1 MLDLNN
7 LPEVKTTR
15 YRKSLL
21 LNESPRLPHF
31 FEYSWTQTNLKRQ
44 KLKQWRTRHQLI
56 TQVSHSWRKSL
67 TVLGPPLECL
77 RNHGAD
83 PIYINPWGL
92 LSLFVYLNKCF
103 VFSSEVFLFKYIKV
117 LLTKRVFRK
126 FVVKKKYQTHQCIK
140 KSIPKINSDYAIW
153 PVFNTVSSSVNE
165 SQKYYFEDLHKYV
178 LLFSIQITEHGLSS
192 LIHNCR
198 KIIP

>member
-1 MLDLNN
+1 MENTPPVN
-7 LPEVKTTR
+7 
-15 YRKSLL
+15 
-21 LNESPRLPHF
+21 
-31 FEYSWTQTNLKRQ
+31 
-44 KLKQWRTRHQLI
+44 
-56 TQVSHSWRKSL
+56 TQVSHSWKKSL

-92 LSLFVYLNKCF
+92 LSLFMYLNKCF
-103 VFSSEVFLFKYIKV
+103 VFYREVFLFKYVKI
-117 LLTKRVFRK
+117 LLAKRVFRK
-126 FVVKKKYQTHQCIK
+126 FVVQNKTKQNYRTHQLIK
-140 KSIPKINSDYAIW
+140 KSIPKINSNYGIW

-178 LLFSIQITEHGLSS
+178 LLFSIQIIGHGLSS